1 MEDTPGTEAIADS
14 GGVTAGES
22 RGVYEAIFREM
33 SDAVFLIDV
42 ARSDH
47 DYTFTYLRNNTS
59 HQRRTGLSED
69 ELRGQTPRELLGD
82 EQGTVVAE
90 NYRQCVDKRRT
101 IEYEEE
107 LDLPGGTSHWQ
118 TKLTPIIDAGDV
130 TQIVGVARD
139 ITEQKEQERK
149 LKRIHRRFETVMET
163 MSAAVF
169 LKDADGQYLVMNQ
182 ACRELFDVEG
192 QDIVGLTDDDLFPS
206 DTARQARTDDQW
218 VVENGEMIEIEET
231 IPTTAGHTVRLTRKS
246 PVYDEDGEVV
256 ALCGVSTDIT
266 ERKEREQELQMVRE
280 RFERFAGNVR
290 DGFFLLPT
298 DYSETEYVNPAV
310 ERIYG
315 ITPEEAY
322 DDPTAW
328 LRHVH
333 PDDKDE
339 LLADME
345 AQRDGTIQWPVEQE
359 FRIEHPDRGRRWVRA
374 HLDVVPDENGD
385 PTWIT
390 GISTDITE
398 RKERE
403 KELQRQNSRLNEFA
417 SVVSH
422 DLRNPLNVAQA
433 RATILQ
439 QQAADELQEHLAPL
453 LNSLER
459 MESIIEDT
467 LTLAR
472 QGETV
477 GDMSSISLVDL
488 VGKCWAGV
496 ETAEA
501 TLEIDEEFTIHGD
514 RDRLRHVFENLFRN
528 AVEHGGEGL
537 TVRVGRAGEDC
548 LYVEDDGPGIPTDDR
563 DAVFEPGYTS
573 ATGGTGFGLTI
584 VKRIAEAHGW
594 DVTITDGRD
603 GGARFVFDAVG
614 LNDSNA

>member
-1 MEDTPGTEAIADS
+1 MEDTPGTGAIADR

-22 RGVYEAIFREM
+22 RSVYEAIFREM

-47 DYTFTYLRNNTS
+47 DYTFTYLRNNAS

-90 NYRQCVDKRRT
+90 NYRQCVDKRET
-101 IEYEEE
+101 IKYEEE

-231 IPTTAGHTVRLTRKS
+231 VPTTAGHTVRLTRKS

-345 AQRDGTIQWPVEQE
+345 AQRDDTIQWPVEQE

-459 MESIIEDT
+459 MERIIEDT

-603 GGARFVFDAVG
+603 GGARFEFDAAG
-614 LNDSNA
+614 LNDE